1 MSGAFVLVQSDA
13 DHGPDLLEDLLR
25 SRGREIHMVARDAG
39 EALPAPGS
47 ARAVVILGGATAD
60 EELKAW
66 AARAVAD
73 GLPVL
78 ATGLGASALLDGVAA
93 VTPVVAGV
101 SPTEAAKGDELFEG
115 LAAGTGLVTT
125 AAITPTA
132 DAWVL
137 AESESGPAAVR
148 LGERAYALGFEPQH
162 DAAWLRDQRPDLDEE
177 ARDQLV
183 RRNRILRPHTIALL
197 GRWVDGVVGRTEDEA
212 PWGRSGPPPEPRAGL
227 YLNPAP

>member
-1 MSGAFVLVQSDA
+1 MSGAFVLVRLHA
-13 DHGPDLLEDLLR
+13 GHGPDLLEDLLR
-25 SRGREIHMVARDAG
+25 SRAREFRVVARDAG
-39 EALPAPGS
+39 EALPDPGS
-47 ARAVVILGGATAD
+47 VRAVVILGGAPAD
-60 EELKAW
+60 EELQAW

-93 VTPVVAGV
+93 VTPDVAGV

-115 LAAGTGLVTT
+115 LAADTGLVTT

-132 DAWVL
+132 DAVVL
-137 AESESGPAAVR
+137 AESGTGAAAVR
-148 LGERAYALGFEPQH
+148 LGERAYALAFQPQH
-162 DAAWLRDQRPDLDEE
+162 DAAWLLDQPADLDEE
-177 ARDQLV
+177 ARDHLV

-212 PWGRSGPPPEPRAGL
+212 PWGRSGPPPQARPGL
-227 YLNPAP
+227 YLNPA